1 MLLIY
6 NDDLKFWSFVT
17 KNDIASLDRV
27 VEAEKA
33 ICLAGSWAR
42 AILHLTRLK
51 TARGWTGLFCLTAL
65 LSLCYLLPCHF
76 FKPLCGNGLSRAS
89 GVVLLAFLYYSSILR
104 TAKSRFPI
112 IIIFSFLFKIFFKF
126 SKMYLESTSEFLL
139 LLKTLQSQQGER
151 LFLL

>member
-1 MLLIY
+1 M
-6 NDDLKFWSFVT
+6 KFCHQEWHSFT
-17 KNDIASLDRV
+17 WQS
-27 VEAEKA
+27 
-33 ICLAGSWAR
+33 CGSRKGNLPGRKLGKSHSALNTW
-42 AILHLTRLK
+42 LK

-65 LSLCYLLPCHF
+65 LSPCYLLPCHF